1 MSHDIVDECTAA
13 DPLVIPGGI
22 KEPLSSHGGSAP
34 LPAPPYGFDVIFEPH
49 TLSGAK

>member
-22 KEPLSSHGGSAP
+22 KGQFAEQRAFLGD
-34 LPAPPYGFDVIFEPH
+34 YTDVLAGNEK
-49 TLSGAK
+49 SD